1 VRTILASLSSRRFSI
16 FRRRASMVCSRA
28 ILVAMSCCAVRISV
42 SWSANIEDLSLCY
55 EASASLIMV
64 WSS

>member
-1 VRTILASLSSRRFSI
+1 
-16 FRRRASMVCSRA
+16 MVCSRA